1 VECPECHSMVPALA
15 KFCPECGTRLI
26 ASGSEAKIQDSVVT
40 RSPGAGSSYAP
51 VINISSKE
59 QKNLRCTNCDM
70 EITKD
75 NKPLICMECGV
86 KFCENCEGFYRHEL
100 RQRGEK
106 PLCYKCY
113 TAATEEWAKEKKKA
127 EDKAKAEEEAKATA
141 EEEAK
146 AKAEEEA
153 KAKGVSLIEAA
164 KGNFEKGKYE
174 EALIQLNEALKI
186 DSNNSRAYKTKGLIY
201 YYQGKMDEAEREYKE
216 AIRIDPNDVDAHNS
230 LVIIYNKRV
239 KLNQAKIEVRRFNV
253 GIWEP
258 VTITIPM
265 EAGLVLEG
273 SLRVSGGNN
282 DIYFYIKDQLNN
294 ILLKKKMIE
303 NSYDFSITALIP
315 GPFYIYFDN
324 KHSIRTNKEVSLS
337 YRIL

>member
-1 VECPECHSMVPALA
+1 
-15 KFCPECGTRLI
+15 
-26 ASGSEAKIQDSVVT
+26 
-40 RSPGAGSSYAP
+40 
-51 VINISSKE
+51 
-59 QKNLRCTNCDM
+59 
-70 EITKD
+70 
-75 NKPLICMECGV
+75 
-86 KFCENCEGFYRHEL
+86 
-100 RQRGEK
+100 
-106 PLCYKCY
+106 
-113 TAATEEWAKEKKKA
+113 
-127 EDKAKAEEEAKATA
+127 
-141 EEEAK
+141 
-146 AKAEEEA
+146 
-153 KAKGVSLIEAA
+153 
-164 KGNFEKGKYE
+164 
-174 EALIQLNEALKI
+174 
-186 DSNNSRAYKTKGLIY
+186 
-201 YYQGKMDEAEREYKE
+201 MDEAEREYKE

-315 GPFYIYFDN
+315 GPF
-324 KHSIRTNKEVSLS
+324 
-337 YRIL
+337 